1 MERLTKAI
9 SCPDGT
15 KIYDISNELFEL
27 NTSKADKTRMILEK
41 LAKYEDLE
49 QQGRLVKLP
58 CKVGD
63 TVYKADMAHNKVFQ
77 HKVMRILKIEQVYF
91 ENYDYCFLHHF
102 GKTVFLTKAEA
113 EAKLNEYV

>member
-1 MERLTKAI
+1 MERLTD
-9 SCPDGT
+9 S
-15 KIYDISNELFEL
+15 
-27 NTSKADKTRMILEK
+27 DKEIPTLIDNAEYWLKVYFK
-41 LAKYEDLE
+41 LKEYEDLE
-49 QQGRLVKLP
+49 EQDRLIKLP

-77 HKVMRILKIEQVYF
+77 HKVMRILKVEQVYF

-113 EAKLNEYV
+113 EARLKELRCNND